1 MLCQV
6 CSKNE
11 ATVHYTELSNNKVS
25 EIHLCEKCALEKGIS
40 VKPDFLLADL
50 LAGLVELEKTTT
62 LKEEKKCSNC
72 GLTYSD
78 FKTTGRLGCAKC
90 YQTFKSS
97 LTALLRK
104 IQGSLTHTGKIPV
117 IGSEEVNGAK
127 VLKKLRAKLQKLVEE
142 EEFEEAAR
150 LRDEIRKF
158 EKAPS

>member
-6 CSKNE
+6 CNKNE

-50 LAGLVELEKTTT
+50 LAGLVGLEKTTT
-62 LKEEKKCSNC
+62 LKKEEKCSNC

-78 FKTTGRLGCAKC
+78 FKATGRLGCAEC

-97 LTALLRK
+97 LTALLKK
-104 IQGSLTHTGKIPV
+104 IQGSLTHAGKTPL
-117 IGSEEVNGAK
+117 IGGKEVDGAK
-127 VLKKLRAKLQKLVEE
+127 ILKKLRAKLQKLVEK

-150 LRDEIRKF
+150 LRDEIRKL
-158 EKAPS
+158 EK